1 MTPLQHYLFLAV
13 ALFSIGAW
21 GVLARRN
28 IILVI
33 MCIELM
39 LNGINI
45 ALIAFSNYSL
55 DGAGRG
61 QVFVFFIFAVAAAEV
76 AIGLA
81 ITIALYRLRERMS
94 VDELH
99 EMKG

>member
-1 MTPLQHYLFLAV
+1 MTALQHYLLLAV
-13 ALFSIGAW
+13 ALFCIGAW

-39 LNGINI
+39 LNAVNI
-45 ALIAFSNYSL
+45 ALVAFSNYSL
-55 DGAGRG
+55 GGSGKG
-61 QVFVFFIFAVAAAEV
+61 QVFVFFVFAVAAAEV

-81 ITIALYRLRERMS
+81 ITITQYRLRERTS
-94 VDELH
+94 VDEMK

>member
-1 MTPLQHYLFLAV
+1 MTPLQHYLLLAA
-13 ALFSIGAW
+13 ALFCIGAW

-39 LNGINI
+39 LNAVNV
-45 ALIAFSNYSL
+45 ALVAFSNYSL
-55 DGAGRG
+55 WGTERG
-61 QVFVFFIFAVAAAEV
+61 QVFVFFVFAIAAAEV
-76 AIGLA
+76 SVGLA

-94 VDELH
+94 VDEMK

>member
-1 MTPLQHYLFLAV
+1 MTPLQHYLLLSV
-13 ALFSIGAW
+13 GLFSIGAW

-39 LNGINI
+39 LNAINI
-45 ALIAFSNYSL
+45 ALVAFSNYSPG
-55 DGAGRG
+55 GAGRG
-61 QVFVFFIFAVAAAEV
+61 QAFVFFIFAVAAAEV

-81 ITIALYRLRERMS
+81 ITIALYRLREKMS
-94 VDELH
+94 VDEMQ

>member
-1 MTPLQHYLFLAV
+1 MTALQHYLLLAV
-13 ALFSIGAW
+13 ALFCIGAW

-39 LNGINI
+39 LNAVNI
-45 ALIAFSNYSL
+45 ALVAFSNYTFGGS
-55 DGAGRG
+55 GKG
-61 QVFVFFIFAVAAAEV
+61 QVFVFFVFAVAAAEV

-81 ITIALYRLRERMS
+81 ITIAQYRLRERTS
-94 VDELH
+94 VDEMK